1 MPRPRP
7 KQGGRGRQVRRRGT
21 RADRPLLFF
30 IGSGCA
36 LLGIALAAN
45 GRGLLVPVAV
55 GLMAGGS
62 LALSA
67 FVVLLAYVET

>member
-1 MPRPRP
+1 MPRLRP
-7 KQGGRGRQVRRRGT
+7 KQGGRGRQARRRGT
-21 RADRPLLFF
+21 RADRPLLFL
-30 IGSGCA
+30 IGSGCV